1 MPGFFSNTLAV
12 LRREIYRVA
21 RQPMYWLLTV
31 ILPIVAFAFFAVL
44 LYKGVAR
51 DIPKGCSDSGRHIPQ
66 RYGPDRKGAETKRG
80 GNTPLFNHIVQ
91 PGLISLYRCGGR
103 NPPPGA
109 VLRPIP
115 TAPDGRSE
123 TP

>member
-12 LRREIYRVA
+12 LRREIHRVA

-51 DIPKGCSDSGRHIPQ
+51 TFRSPSWTR
-66 RYGPDRKGAETKRG
+66 T
-80 GNTPLFNHIVQ
+80 
-91 PGLISLYRCGGR
+91 
-103 NPPPGA
+103 
-109 VLRPIP
+109 
-115 TAPDGRSE
+115 TAPS
-123 TP
+123 PAK

>member
-44 LYKGVAR
+44 FTREWHATFR
-51 DIPKGCSDSGRHIPQ
+51 SPSWTR
-66 RYGPDRKGAETKRG
+66 T
-80 GNTPLFNHIVQ
+80 
-91 PGLISLYRCGGR
+91 
-103 NPPPGA
+103 
-109 VLRPIP
+109 
-115 TAPDGRSE
+115 TAPS
-123 TP
+123 PAK

>member
-44 LYKGVAR
+44 LYLSL
-51 DIPKGCSDSGRHIPQ
+51 IHISEP
-66 RYGPDRKGAETKRG
+66 T
-80 GNTPLFNHIVQ
+80 
-91 PGLISLYRCGGR
+91 
-103 NPPPGA
+103 
-109 VLRPIP
+109 RPY
-115 TAPDGRSE
+115 
-123 TP
+123 

>member
-51 DIPKGCSDSGRHIPQ
+51 
-66 RYGPDRKGAETKRG
+66 
-80 GNTPLFNHIVQ
+80 V
-91 PGLISLYRCGGR
+91 
-103 NPPPGA
+103 
-109 VLRPIP
+109 
-115 TAPDGRSE
+115 
-123 TP
+123 

>member
-51 DIPKGCSDSGRHIPQ
+51 DIPIAVVDQDNSTLSRKVTQ
-66 RYGPDRKGAETKRG
+66 RRLRLGSLTAYREWKRP
-80 GNTPLFNHIVQ
+80 N
-91 PGLISLYRCGGR
+91 
-103 NPPPGA
+103 
-109 VLRPIP
+109 
-115 TAPDGRSE
+115 D
-123 TP
+123 

>member
-44 LYKGVAR
+44 LYKWHATFR
-51 DIPKGCSDSGRHIPQ
+51 SPSWTR
-66 RYGPDRKGAETKRG
+66 T
-80 GNTPLFNHIVQ
+80 
-91 PGLISLYRCGGR
+91 
-103 NPPPGA
+103 
-109 VLRPIP
+109 
-115 TAPDGRSE
+115 TAPS
-123 TP
+123 PAK

>member
-44 LYKGVAR
+44 LYKGVHATFR
-51 DIPKGCSDSGRHIPQ
+51 SPSWTR
-66 RYGPDRKGAETKRG
+66 T
-80 GNTPLFNHIVQ
+80 
-91 PGLISLYRCGGR
+91 
-103 NPPPGA
+103 
-109 VLRPIP
+109 
-115 TAPDGRSE
+115 TAPS
-123 TP
+123 PAK

>member
-12 LRREIYRVA
+12 LRREIHRVA

-51 DIPKGCSDSGRHIPQ
+51 DIP
-66 RYGPDRKGAETKRG
+66 T
-80 GNTPLFNHIVQ
+80 
-91 PGLISLYRCGGR
+91 
-103 NPPPGA
+103 
-109 VLRPIP
+109 
-115 TAPDGRSE
+115 
-123 TP
+123 

>member
-44 LYKGVAR
+44 LYKGVAPTFR
-51 DIPKGCSDSGRHIPQ
+51 SPSWTR
-66 RYGPDRKGAETKRG
+66 T
-80 GNTPLFNHIVQ
+80 
-91 PGLISLYRCGGR
+91 
-103 NPPPGA
+103 
-109 VLRPIP
+109 
-115 TAPDGRSE
+115 TAPS
-123 TP
+123 PAK

>member
-44 LYKGVAR
+44 LYKGVALSL
-51 DIPKGCSDSGRHIPQ
+51 IHI
-66 RYGPDRKGAETKRG
+66 
-80 GNTPLFNHIVQ
+80 
-91 PGLISLYRCGGR
+91 
-103 NPPPGA
+103 
-109 VLRPIP
+109 
-115 TAPDGRSE
+115 
-123 TP
+123 